1 MVEPRVVYACNHYIV
16 ESFDENI
23 EVFIDTDNEVYRDP
37 VQPEPYSCKDTI
49 PFFSNRNITEEGI
62 ATIKNINCYS
72 VPGFIT
78 ENGVSTPVISGSCDV
93 FSAGEHFDVDQVI
106 KQNEKRGVFQS
117 ISILWYRGV
126 TPPDMYMLNID
137 YSRTV
142 NKLYEENEC
151 PRCGGEGW
159 YVGVFEDGNINPS
172 SVDGGNKL
180 IQSFLKYI
188 YTRKLDSGYGSR
200 MTSIPG
206 KYNMSD
212 SEIINMAIQ
221 TELMSFKD
229 YYTDKI
235 STAILN
241 GQKVSD
247 SERLVSQT
255 VSNIEIDE
263 QNRAIKVVV
272 TFGTKDGTLSSVNL
286 MVANL

>member
-16 ESFDENI
+16 ESFDENV
-23 EVFIDTDNEVYRDP
+23 ELFMCGDERRDLPSESDTE
-37 VQPEPYSCKDTI
+37 YSRMDAVLPNNNLPKDGIITI
-49 PFFSNRNITEEGI
+49 G
-62 ATIKNINCYS
+62 NINCYS
-72 VPGFIT
+72 ISEYIT
-78 ENGVSTPVISGSCDV
+78 EDNEKLPLISGDCDV
-93 FSAGEHFDVDQVI
+93 FSPGEHFDVVQATEMTDVGFIQTAYI
-106 KQNEKRGVFQS
+106 K
-117 ISILWYRGV
+117 WYPEI
-126 TPPDMYMLNID
+126 TPPEMYMLNMS
-137 YSRTV
+137 YYRTV

-241 GQKVSD
+241 GQKVGD